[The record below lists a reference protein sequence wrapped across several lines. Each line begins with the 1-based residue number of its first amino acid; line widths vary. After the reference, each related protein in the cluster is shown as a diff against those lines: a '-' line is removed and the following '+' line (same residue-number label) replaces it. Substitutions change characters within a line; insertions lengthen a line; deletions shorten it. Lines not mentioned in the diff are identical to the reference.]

1 MFIAEIDLYEYH
13 VDIYV
18 ISLYSINVTV
28 VYYGHLYTGKVSN
41 DL

>member
-13 VDIYV
+13 VDIYA
-18 ISLYSINVTV
+18 ISLYSINVMF